1 MLGGI
6 QRLSGIHRRGAKR
19 ASWRRGH
26 SRSPWEWGHFG
37 EWESGEAGAKSE
49 QPACQSPLRIWAYWA
64 GPGQPKAAAP
74 GPGMWVL
81 LNEES
86 QPGPVRSGARS
97 FRGPGRGLATDLHPA
112 HGPGC
117 TPIALSPCVALA
129 APHAVPRTAGH
140 LTLHPLPPPR
150 CPGPGETGSLRGA
163 GSSLSRLHCPSA
175 LTRVKVTGPSVHALS
190 PVSRRLISS
199 VVRAQG
205 TGRWPALPTG
215 KRGLVLGLLPRPNPL
230 FPFV

>member
-49 QPACQSPLRIWAYWA
+49 QRACQSPLRIWAYWE

-86 QPGPVRSGARS
+86 QPGPVGSGARS

-112 HGPGC
+112 HGPGR
-117 TPIALSPCVALA
+117 TPIALSSCLALA

-140 LTLHPLPPPR
+140 LTLHPLPPPW
-150 CPGPGETGSLRGA
+150 CPRPRGNRFLEGGGELPVAPSL
-163 GSSLSRLHCPSA
+163 P
-175 LTRVKVTGPSVHALS
+175 LS
-190 PVSRRLISS
+190 PHQGQSHRPLCSRSVPRVSSH
-199 VVRAQG
+199 Q
-205 TGRWPALPTG
+205 W
-215 KRGLVLGLLPRPNPL
+215 
-230 FPFV
+230 